1 MDEGNK
7 KIKKKEEKLKMNK
20 IWIQEQ
26 NTLPEGM
33 VERMYSNKRLMKNYV
48 DLLNEE
54 EKTDKNKKKYINI
67 KKKNINVRYHQ
78 I

>member
-1 MDEGNK
+1 
-7 KIKKKEEKLKMNK
+7 MNK